1 MRRRDF
7 LTICAASLGVCVRVV
22 RATAQSLAGQPIRL
36 VVPFPPAGATDIVAR
51 PLAHIWGD
59 AAKLTVIVVNHGG
72 AGGSLG
78 AEDVAKAP
86 PDGHTLLMGTVGTQA
101 INASLYKHLPYDP
114 TRDFTPIALVAMAP
128 VTIVVHPSLAVH
140 NVADLVALAKRSPG
154 KLNYGTGGAGTPG
167 HLTAE
172 MFKAVA
178 GIDIQ
183 HVPYKGGG
191 PAITDLLAGN
201 IQLMFEPL
209 QSLLPHVKAGKM
221 RAIAVSSKVRSPAIP
236 NVPTIAESGYPDFEA
251 TAWWGI
257 FGPANLPPA
266 VVDELTG
273 NIKEAVN
280 SIAFHSALVP
290 LGVQPMFRDNIAL
303 AAFQKG
309 ELVKWGKAVRISG
322 ASVD

>member
-7 LTICAASLGVCVRVV
+7 LKIGAASLSLYVPVGN
-22 RATAQSLAGQPIRL
+22 AAAQSLSRQPIRL
-36 VVPFPPAGATDIVAR
+36 VVPFPPAGATDVVTR
-51 PLAHIWGD
+51 PLAHILGD
-59 AAKLTVIVVNHGG
+59 TAKLTVIVVNHGG

-78 AEDVAKAP
+78 AEDVAKAA

-101 INASLYKHLPYDP
+101 INASLYKHLSYDP
-114 TRDFTPIALVAMAP
+114 VRDFTPVALVAMAP
-128 VTIVVHPSLAVH
+128 VAIVSNPLVAVYS
-140 NVADLVALAKRSPG
+140 VADLVALAKRSPG

-172 MFKAVA
+172 MFKAAA
-178 GIDIQ
+178 GINIQ

-209 QSLLPHVKAGKM
+209 QSLLPHIRAGKI

-266 VVDELTG
+266 VVSQLTG
-273 NIKEAVN
+273 DIKKAVN
-280 SIAFHSALVP
+280 SATYVGAMEPV
-290 LGVQPMFRDNIAL
+290 GVLPMFRDSVTF
-303 AAFQKG
+303 AAFQKS
-309 ELVKWGKAVRISG
+309 ELAKWGKAVRVSG

>member
-1 MRRRDF
+1 M
-7 LTICAASLGVCVRVV
+7 S
-22 RATAQSLAGQPIRL
+22 GQPIRL
-36 VVPFPPAGATDIVAR
+36 IVPFPPAGATDIVTR
-51 PLAHIWGD
+51 PLAHILGD
-59 AAKLTVIVVNHGG
+59 TAKLTVVVVNHGG

-78 AEDVAKAP
+78 AEDVAKAA

-101 INASLYKHLPYDP
+101 INASLYKHLTYDP
-114 TRDFTPIALVAMAP
+114 VRDFTPIALVAMAP

-140 NVADLVALAKRSPG
+140 TVAELVALAKHAPG

-172 MFKAVA
+172 MFKAAA

-191 PAITDLLAGN
+191 PAITDLLAGH
-201 IQLMFEPL
+201 IQMMFEPL
-209 QSLLPHVKAGKM
+209 QSLLPHVKAGKI

-257 FGPANLPPA
+257 FGPANMPA
-266 VVDELTG
+266 GIVGQLTG
-273 NIKEAVN
+273 DVRKAVN
-280 SIAFHSALVP
+280 SPAFVGVLEP
-290 LGVQPMFRDNIAL
+290 LGVLPAFQDNVAL
-303 AAFQKG
+303 AAFQKS
-309 ELVKWGKAVRISG
+309 ELSKWGKAVRVSG

>member
-7 LTICAASLGVCVRVV
+7 LAICAASLGLYARLD
-22 RATAQSLAGQPIRL
+22 RAAAQSLSAQPIRL
-36 VVPFPPAGATDIVAR
+36 IVPFPPAGATDIVAR
-51 PLAHIWGD
+51 PLAHILAD
-59 AAKLTVIVVNHGG
+59 TAKLTVAVVNHGG

-78 AEDVAKAP
+78 AEDVAKAA

-114 TRDFTPIALVAMAP
+114 VRDFTPIAQVATAP
-128 VTIVVHPSLAVH
+128 VTVVVHPSMQLRTI
-140 NVADLVALAKRSPG
+140 ADLVTLAKRSPG

-172 MFKAVA
+172 MFKAAA

-209 QSLLPHVKAGKM
+209 QSLLPHVKTGRI
-221 RAIAVSSKVRSPAIP
+221 RAIAVSSKVRSPTIP
-236 NVPTIAESGYPDFEA
+236 TVRTIAESGYPDFEA

-257 FGPANLPPA
+257 FGPANLPPP
-266 VVDELTG
+266 VVTQLTG
-273 NIKEAVN
+273 DVKDAVN
-280 SIAFHSALVP
+280 STVFNNTLGP
-290 LGVQPMFRDNIAL
+290 LGVQPIFLDNMAL
-303 AAFQKG
+303 AAFQKN

-322 ASVD
+322 ATVD